1 MGREVFHFLKRVHAL
16 RLIDGI
22 CHTIVDFKM
31 VRWCAKKTTR
41 LLSKANQLFAFS
53 VCKNTKNIPISHYH
67 LEGIFTALTFLKRG
81 IFTLVKILFRTFSD
95 AFTVRAS
102 IDVYYFHFSVFLP
115 FPVSLFL
122 HKPLEF
128 FYQCSYL
135 WRKFFYICFLN
146 FNEVFII
153 VFMTKRE
160 HYLKQSP
167 FVWR

>member
-1 MGREVFHFLKRVHAL
+1 MGSVLQLLIFKRFAGARKK
-16 RLIDGI
+16 RLAPFRRRIS
-22 CHTIVDFKM
+22 
-31 VRWCAKKTTR
+31 
-41 LLSKANQLFAFS
+41 LPAFS
-53 VCKNTKNIPISHYH
+53 VCKDTKNIPISHYH
-67 LEGIFTALTFLKRG
+67 FEGIFTALTFLKRG